1 MDSIDLSKINC
12 NDEEQLDMIL
22 LDELKHQSRLYG
34 LDQHGTKI
42 TLCKNINSYLN
53 AIKSNESE
61 LLTSSNIDM
70 IHSIYDL
77 IRVLKIDDLKELHN
91 LDEDEID
98 FLWET
103 IKTEENIDLD
113 SDLYKILPIYKTSNI
128 FDLKVVILI
137 ESLSKLFCK
146 CIKNKSKYGKEK
158 GNICRKTILKRRHVN
173 SSKYA
178 CDENNNILLPK
189 FGSKE
194 VLYYINKK

>member
-1 MDSIDLSKINC
+1 MDNIDLSNIKC
-12 NDEEQLDMIL
+12 NDEEQLDKIL
-22 LDELKHQSRLYG
+22 LEELKHQSRLYG

-61 LLTSSNIDM
+61 LLNSSNIDM

-77 IRVLKIDDLKELHN
+77 IRVLKIDDLNELHN

-113 SDLYKILPIYKTSNI
+113 SDLDKIKTVYKTSNI
-128 FDLKVVILI
+128 LDLKIVILI
-137 ESLSKLFCK
+137 DILSKLFCK
-146 CIKNKSKYGKEK
+146 CIKSKSKYGKEK
-158 GNICRKTILKRRHVN
+158 GNICRKTILKRRHIN
-173 SSKYA
+173 SSKYS
-178 CDENNNILLPK
+178 CDGNNNILLPK

-194 VLYYINKK
+194 VLYYTNKK